1 MDYLWIINRL
11 RAMSPAEIVH
21 RSIEKT
27 KKITAKGKFEG
38 WDRYRSSSHA
48 EPLPGL
54 KDRLRSGSLELHEAV
69 KDASRS
75 ILSGTFVTL
84 GVKWPPRQPAD
95 LFPTGIWRL
104 DPVTGKLWPGADTY
118 CFDIPYRHE
127 KQLGDVKYVW
137 EFNRLQ
143 FLQPLAADVAL
154 TGNPK
159 ALTAIET
166 AIESWAKANPPFRG
180 VQWAEILN
188 VAMRAISLLIVSSFC
203 VGHLSPETD
212 KRISMMLRA
221 HAFWLERFP
230 SAFSSAN
237 NHLIAEVAAEYLI
250 AVALDRK
257 APSHAQEKAW
267 RILCN
272 EVEKQFLPDGMNAE
286 QSPTYGAFSAEFALL
301 AIVVAEATGRIVP
314 EGMRSRLTRFADY
327 VFCLADGQ
335 GRVPSIGDND
345 EGRVLTLCRY
355 EERYPASV
363 ATAIAGVTGA
373 DIAGVF
379 HPYPTLRDILGTKQP
394 PASSPT
400 SGNRT
405 FSDGG
410 LSVIRDTIAQRSVIM
425 TFDHGPLG
433 YLSIAAHGHADALSI
448 SLSLDEQPVLVDPGT
463 YLYHSGGTWRNW
475 FRGTR
480 AHNTLNIDGIDQST
494 ISGSFN
500 WSHKANATLT
510 ARDNGPPWALSG
522 RHDGYLKRFGA
533 MHERTVERQS
543 ETVLITDRLTGRN
556 VEKDVEIAFQFA
568 TDLTVEINDRQAI
581 VARGEEQLL
590 SIGFSHSGV
599 VDVRRGGDIGD
610 GGWVSEKFG
619 EKLPACRLT
628 WRGKMPSEGV
638 RTSMNII
645 QSKQKAAPG
654 RKEDDR

>member
-1 MDYLWIINRL
+1 MLNSSPEL
-11 RAMSPAEIVH
+11 R
-21 RSIEKT
+21 
-27 KKITAKGKFEG
+27 
-38 WDRYRSSSHA
+38 
-48 EPLPGL
+48 
-54 KDRLRSGSLELHEAV
+54 EAV
-69 KDASRS
+69 QDASRS
-75 ILSGTFVTL
+75 ILSGKFTTL
-84 GVKWPPRQPAD
+84 GVKWPPRQPAG
-95 LFPTGIWRL
+95 LFPKDIWRL
-104 DPVTGKLWPGADTY
+104 DPVTGKLWPGADIY

-154 TGNPK
+154 TGNPE
-159 ALTAIET
+159 ALAAVET
-166 AIESWAKANPPFRG
+166 AIESWAGSNPPFRG

-203 VGHLSPETD
+203 EGHLSLETE
-212 KRISMMLRA
+212 KRISTLLRA

-237 NHLIAEVAAEYLI
+237 NHLIAEVAAEYLV
-250 AVALDRK
+250 AVAMDRK

-301 AIVVAEATGRIVP
+301 AIVVAEATGRTVP
-314 EGMRSRLTRFADY
+314 EGMRSRLARFAEY

-335 GRVPSIGDND
+335 GRVPNIGDND
-345 EGRVLTLCRY
+345 EGRVLILSRY

-373 DIAGVF
+373 DIAGVV
-379 HPYPTLRDILGTKQP
+379 HPYPTLRDILWTKQP
-394 PASSPT
+394 PMSSPT

-410 LSVIRDTIAQRSVIM
+410 LSIVRDTIAERSVIM

-480 AHNTLNIDGIDQST
+480 AHNTLNIDGMDQST

-500 WSHKANATLT
+500 WSHKAKATLT
-510 ARDNGPPWALSG
+510 ARDDGPPWTFSG

-533 MHERTVERQS
+533 MHERTVERGS
-543 ETVLITDRLTGRN
+543 ETVLITDRLTGSRID
-556 VEKDVEIAFQFA
+556 KDVEIAFQFA
-568 TDLTVEINDRQAI
+568 ADLTVEVNDQQAV
-581 VARGEEQLL
+581 VARGDDRLL
-590 SIGFSHSGV
+590 SIAFSHPGV

-619 EKLPACRLT
+619 EKHPACRLT
-628 WRGKMPSEGV
+628 WKGRMPSEGV

-654 RKEDDR
+654 RQEDVR